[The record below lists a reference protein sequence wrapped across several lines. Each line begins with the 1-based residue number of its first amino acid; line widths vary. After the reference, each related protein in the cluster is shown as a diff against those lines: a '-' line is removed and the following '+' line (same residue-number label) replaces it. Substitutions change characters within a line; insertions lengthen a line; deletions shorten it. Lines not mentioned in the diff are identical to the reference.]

1 MPAIQSLPGPS
12 ERPPWWRDRRVIPWL
27 VQGGVALL
35 VLSVIAF
42 LLGNLVHNLTARGLL
57 LSWRWLGQPAGFDI
71 SETVLPFDASMPY
84 WRGLAAGL
92 ANTLRT
98 VVFGLVGA
106 TLLGTLAGMASFSR
120 NGLLRGLTRV
130 YVETIRNIPL
140 LL

>member
-1 MPAIQSLPGPS
+1 
-12 ERPPWWRDRRVIPWL
+12 VIPWL

-35 VLSVIAF
+35 VLSVMAF